1 MNIRTNAS
9 DRAAINRRN
18 AAKSTGPRSTDGKR
32 RSSQN
37 ALKHGLRA
45 ESPLPPC
52 EDLPAFSVF
61 RSHLE
66 QELAPATF
74 TQRELFDQII
84 SVMWRL
90 RRLPEAQAHLFIPEL
105 DKAADNENLSPAEV
119 MARRFS
125 DDASNG
131 FILLGR
137 YERTLQNALLRMLRQ
152 YDQLSERSQTKP
164 EQNRSGGSETAISP
178 VSNEALLAERSQLP
192 TPEVLP

>member
-1 MNIRTNAS
+1 MDTTTPT
-9 DRAAINRRN
+9 DRAAINRLN
-18 AAKSTGPRSTDGKR
+18 AVKSTGPRTADGKR

-61 RSHLE
+61 RAQLE
-66 QELAPATF
+66 QELAPRTY

-90 RRLPEAQAHLFIPEL
+90 RRMPEAQAQLFMPEL
-105 DKAADNENLSPAEV
+105 DKAADNETLSPAEV

-137 YERTLQNALLRMLRQ
+137 YERTLQNAMLRLLRQ
-152 YDQLSERSQTKP
+152 YEATAERSQTKP
-164 EQNRSGGSETAISP
+164 EPNRVLASKTAISTLLP
-178 VSNEALLAERSQLP
+178 IAPLAERSQGP
-192 TPEVLP
+192 CPETSS